1 MGESSLVLNLFM
13 MPRMGNLA
21 KEFIILWFRRVYQKL
36 VPLGMFLL
44 TLLIMQ
50 KLRRSHRFCWLYLS
64 NGDAV
69 SRTKS
74 DSSEISQD
82 VSGNGNSERAGLS
95 ADCRTSSGSDITLS
109 SSDGSSGLDT
119 PRELGLRNTS
129 MHPAKIG
136 VPSVTSHVS
145 EAQKPAVNA
154 LSSMYDVHDRSD
166 HFQRHL
172 IIYVHSELLM

>member
-1 MGESSLVLNLFM
+1 MKLKLNDKSL
-13 MPRMGNLA
+13 R
-21 KEFIILWFRRVYQKL
+21 
-36 VPLGMFLL
+36 
-44 TLLIMQ
+44 T
-50 KLRRSHRFCWLYLS
+50 YLS

-129 MHPAKIG
+129 VHPAKL
-136 VPSVTSHVS
+136 VFF
-145 EAQKPAVNA
+145 
-154 LSSMYDVHDRSD
+154 RSLAT
-166 HFQRHL
+166 FQNLKNLR
-172 IIYVHSELLM
+172 